1 MARARAAKAEL
12 DNRTF
17 LDGAIYLYRRKNSKR
32 GLWDIRLKVHGHK
45 GYIIR
50 SSGTANEHEAYNRA
64 HELYLD
70 CLAKQRAG
78 RQLDSKRI
86 ASGLDDF
93 LAAHEHHNKPEDFKT
108 VLTIARMLKGM
119 VGKDRFDEFDT
130 AYIMKMLDYVAAN
143 GRKGTASPNT
153 YRRNTTR
160 LKTII
165 KWWVANDYLPA
176 MPQMPVYQAEQNR
189 RPHFS
194 DADWEKVVAAMP
206 EFEKAEGVATK
217 RDRFMLIHWMM
228 VLYHTGLRMGEARGL
243 RWEDIRAIPDPDNP
257 GQINVALNVSGKTGK
272 RTTVAS
278 SGEVRRN
285 FAAILELRREDLQ
298 NPAADIY
305 LHNDVPASSLVFCHP
320 NGEPIG
326 SFKKSFVALL
336 KMAGVTHSPDGR
348 MRTPYSLRHTYATER
363 LNAGVQEY
371 HLAKNMGTSVSM
383 LEQHYGHTSTI
394 GNVRELTK
402 QRRKSGDAVDLEWL
416 AA

>member
-1 MARARAAKAEL
+1 MARTRAEKAEL
-12 DNRTF
+12 DSRTF
-17 LDGAIYLYRRKNSKR
+17 LDGAIYLYRRKNSTQGK
-32 GLWDIRLKVHGHK
+32 WDIRLKLLGHK

-50 SSGTANEHEAYNRA
+50 SSGTANEHDAYKIA

-70 CLAKQRAG
+70 CVAKQRAG
-78 RQLDSKRI
+78 RRLDSKRI

-93 LAAHEHHNKPEDFKT
+93 LAAHEQHNRPEDFKT
-108 VLTIARMLKGM
+108 VLAMARMLKGL
-119 VGKDRFDEFDT
+119 VSNDRFDDIDT
-130 AYIMKMLDYVAAN
+130 AYIVRMLDYVAAN
-143 GRKGTASPNT
+143 GRRGTASPNT
-153 YRRNTTR
+153 YRRNVTR
-160 LKTII
+160 IKTIV
-165 KWWVANDYLPA
+165 KWWVANSY
-176 MPQMPVYQAEQNR
+176 MPSIPVMPVFQAEQNR

-194 DADWEKVVAAMP
+194 DSDWAKVEAAMP
-206 EFEKAEGVATK
+206 RFAEAEGVATR

-228 VLYHTGLRMGEARGL
+228 VLYHTGLRMGEARGI
-243 RWEDIRAIPDPDNP
+243 RWEDIRAITDPDNP
-257 GQINVALNVSGKTGK
+257 RTINVALNVAGKTGK

-278 SGEVRRN
+278 SGEVRGN
-285 FAAILELRREDLQ
+285 FAALLELRRGDLQ

-320 NGEPIG
+320 NGRPIG
-326 SFKKSFVALL
+326 SFKKSFLALL
-336 KMAGVTHSPDGR
+336 KMAGVTHSPDGVV
-348 MRTPYSLRHTYATER
+348 RTPYSLRHTYATER

-371 HLAKNMGTSVSM
+371 HLAKNMGTSVAM